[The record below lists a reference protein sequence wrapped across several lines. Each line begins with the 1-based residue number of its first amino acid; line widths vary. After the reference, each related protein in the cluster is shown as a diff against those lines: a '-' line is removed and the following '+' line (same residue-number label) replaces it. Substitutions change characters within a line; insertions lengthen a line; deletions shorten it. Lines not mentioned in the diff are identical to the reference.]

1 MAKLTLQDLQYED
14 TRYKQWYAGEYGYD
28 YVANKQVQDF
38 IFQDIVNSIEFDL
51 EPSSEKSLI
60 AAPGTHNNAVDGVAA
75 SQTVTTADADAFA
88 ARYPQ
93 ARWTGQKRADA
104 IKLLKDG
111 GTYAPD
117 QEIIPTQ
124 ADTKSEESKEQPASK
139 AEAKKVTTPILSL
152 IHISE
157 PTRPY

>member
-60 AAPGTHNNAVDGVAA
+60 AKPGTHNNTTGGATA
-75 SQTVTTADADAFA
+75 SQTGANV
-88 ARYPQ
+88 RQ
-93 ARWTGQKRADA
+93 
-104 IKLLKDG
+104 
-111 GTYAPD
+111 
-117 QEIIPTQ
+117 
-124 ADTKSEESKEQPASK
+124 
-139 AEAKKVTTPILSL
+139 
-152 IHISE
+152 H
-157 PTRPY
+157 